1 MNTLY
6 GSIKHNTSLM
16 ASCGKNCTYRWD
28 RWNRWSF
35 FPPVTV
41 TLSMLHFFLLVSIP
55 PSLFPLFILF
65 PFVLLLHTMAIIYSI
80 LSSPPT
86 VLCHKLDVYTWCLA
100 LSPTLFPIATFI
112 TLICKQEHSAA
123 KWRAGPLRAALLPR
137 AVLQYFASGINICNK
152 VSPYAGAE

>member
-1 MNTLY
+1 MFNNSSWTLFMEVLNTITHWWLAVVRIVPID
-6 GSIKHNTSLM
+6 GTHGTV
-16 ASCGKNCTYRWD
+16 GH
-28 RWNRWSF
+28 SF
-35 FPPVTV
+35 LLSPV
-41 TLSMLHFFLLVSIP
+41 TLSMLHFFLLVSIS

-65 PFVLLLHTMAIIYSI
+65 PFLLLLITMAIIYSI

-123 KWRAGPLRAALLPR
+123 KWRAGPLPGCPPPTRCIT
-137 AVLQYFASGINICNK
+137 VFCKWNK
-152 VSPYAGAE
+152 HL